1 MNKATHYISHIS
13 QYKLPSKVLTGT
25 VTGEF
30 SRGTGLPDGR
40 CRFYSTD
47 VENQFTI
54 LGYFKNGELQI
65 GPQLYFDK
73 VNGLLEIVSPFHK
86 IFGLKDCYTRSSISL
101 NDKGKTEYFVE
112 GRLEHEIDCM
122 WSEALDWILLPRRET
137 LTEN

>member
-1 MNKATHYISHIS
+1 MLI
-13 QYKLPSKVLTGT
+13 GT

-30 SRGTGLPDGR
+30 SRKTDLPDGR

-65 GPQLYFDK
+65 GPQIYFDR
-73 VNGLLEIVSPFHK
+73 VNGFLEIISPFHT

-101 NDKGKTEYFVE
+101 NDRGKTEYFV
-112 GRLEHEIDCM
+112 GGKLRHAIDFV
-122 WSEALDWILLPRRET
+122 WSEALDWILLPRREAIT
-137 LTEN
+137 TD